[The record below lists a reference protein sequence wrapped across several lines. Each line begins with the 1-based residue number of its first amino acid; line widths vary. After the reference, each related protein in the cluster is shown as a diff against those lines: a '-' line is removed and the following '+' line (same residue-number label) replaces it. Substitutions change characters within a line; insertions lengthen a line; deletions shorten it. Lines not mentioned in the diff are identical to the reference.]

1 MPTSRLE
8 AFSDGVFAIA
18 MTLLVLE
25 VRVPPAGPGAPPLWS
40 ALLRQWPAYL
50 GYVTSFATIGIMWI
64 NHHLNFTVIRR
75 TDHSLLVLN
84 GLLLLGV
91 TFLPFPTGLV
101 AAYVGHPGER
111 VAAAVYAGTFLFIA
125 VIWNVMWRYAST
137 RGHLLGR
144 DVDPERIA
152 AITRAYN
159 PGALCYL
166 VAFAAAFVSALA
178 SLAIIAALA
187 LYFALV
193 PVVQQRPSRQNESAL
208 AGAKPPTGA

>member
-18 MTLLVLE
+18 MTLLVLDIK
-25 VRVPPAGPGAPPLWS
+25 VPAAGPGAPPLWQ
-40 ALLRQWPAYL
+40 ALVHQWPAYF

-64 NHHLNFTVIRR
+64 NHHLNFTLIRR
-75 TDHSLLVLN
+75 TDHALLVLN

-101 AAYVGHPGER
+101 AAYVGRAGDR
-111 VAAAVYAGTFLFIA
+111 LATAVYAGTFLFIA
-125 VIWNVMWRYAST
+125 VIWNVLWRYAST

-144 DVDPERIA
+144 DVDPRLVD

-159 PGALCYL
+159 PGVLSYF

-193 PVVQQRPSRQNESAL
+193 PVGHHRVARRNESA
-208 AGAKPPTGA
+208 AAAAKPPAGA